1 MSKSQ
6 MSVDMLDR
14 LAEQLAKDPSY
25 VNELTPDE
33 LAQVRRHINPLGNVP
48 AVSKKWANLSI
59 INYKESWM
67 RKFYIVAM
75 TGYVFRLAEEYEPE
89 EEIAAIRADY
99 DKRVKALQAGQ
110 SNLPEAEDIN
120 LRQKIADIREAEER
134 EVKLL
139 IKTYRGF
146 LMRFLSR
153 HFEYNPDKH
162 LRRMHTDAAGDPD
175 RKDRAELIKARC
187 KTAPAHKENDDKLR
201 SRPDALYDYLRSNVL
216 EVQQIARSLL
226 EVTEASLRVATSAE
240 LTLPDKLGILS
251 KKYTRLGEIVA
262 DMMEITE
269 PISNAETLAAVTV
282 QPPADLL
289 HHFTRYTT
297 NHFDALREIT
307 TAFTAEKPDVEFGV
321 ILYDT
326 FKSEQDA
333 AEHIRV
339 NEKVFKLEPTTIDNT
354 GMTLLGP
361 FKENI
366 ARMKYLGHN
375 TQYLQRMQ
383 EQIQQD
389 QKLAADLVDKEVKK
403 KKREDIALNGPDK
416 PGLLQSSSV
425 MCGARDMGAKK
436 IISKEEMEKL
446 EAEKRLQEDAE
457 VPKDA
462 IQVDMFETVEGEDG
476 MPVMRRVVKYT
487 QAEAPLFMQDD
498 SPYKDQYQPKRNK
511 GDPFV
516 PDSAPKRKKKTVKK
530 PTKIF
535 TQ

>member
-1 MSKSQ
+1 MSKLSTD
-6 MSVDMLDR
+6 VLDK
-14 LAEQLAKDPSY
+14 LAEHLARDPSY
-25 VNELTPDE
+25 VNELSPDE
-33 LAQVRRHINPLGNVP
+33 LAQVRRHIQPLANVP
-48 AVSKKWANLSI
+48 AVSPKWANLSV

-89 EEIAAIRADY
+89 EEIAAIRAQY
-99 DKRVKALQAGQ
+99 DARVKALQSGQ
-110 SNLPEAEDIN
+110 SNLSEAEDID
-120 LRQKIADIREAEER
+120 LRQKIADIRAAEER
-134 EVKLL
+134 EIKLL

-153 HFEYNPDKH
+153 NFEYNPDKH
-162 LRRMHTDAAGDPD
+162 LRRMHTDGAGDPE
-175 RKDRAELIKARC
+175 RKDRDAMIRERC
-187 KTAPAHKENDDKLR
+187 ETAPRKEAIDQKLKDK
-201 SRPDALYDYLRSNVL
+201 PDALYDYLRSNVL
-216 EVQQIARSLL
+216 ELQQIARALL
-226 EVTEASLRVATSAE
+226 ETTEASLRVSVDSE

-251 KKYTRLGEIVA
+251 KKYSRLGEIVK
-262 DMMEITE
+262 DMGKITG
-269 PISNAETLAAVTV
+269 PISDAETLPAVVV

-307 TAFTAEKPDVEFGV
+307 TAFTAEKPDAEFGV

-326 FKSEQDA
+326 FKDEHAA
-333 AEHIRV
+333 AEHIRL
-339 NEKVFKLEPTTIDNT
+339 NEKVFKLEPVTIDNT

-361 FKENI
+361 FKENV

-416 PGLLQSSSV
+416 PGLQHASS
-425 MCGARDMGAKK
+425 MLGGARDMGAKK
-436 IISKEEMEKL
+436 IITKEEMEKL
-446 EAEKRLQEDAE
+446 EAQRREAEDAA
-457 VPKDA
+457 VPKRAVQID
-462 IQVDMFETVEGEDG
+462 VYKTVENEEGI
-476 MPVMRRVVKYT
+476 PIMRHDIMYT
-487 QAEAPLFMQDD
+487 QEEAPLFVQED

-511 GDPFV
+511 GDPFI
-516 PDSAPKRKKKTVKK
+516 PTDTPKKKKAQKK